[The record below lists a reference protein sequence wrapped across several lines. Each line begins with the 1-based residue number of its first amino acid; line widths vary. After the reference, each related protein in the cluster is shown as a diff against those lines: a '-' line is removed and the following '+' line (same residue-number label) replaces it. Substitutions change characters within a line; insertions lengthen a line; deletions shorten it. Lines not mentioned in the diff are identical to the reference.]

1 MCYILWYITC
11 YLTPNLLPI
20 HPSSL
25 AAVLTLVSKTGEGT
39 GKMTFL
45 SQVFSD
51 CLMLAVLAKGYCF
64 ISLLPIFVQKWELW
78 IPINREICVL
88 KFLMQQELQV
98 TILSKD
104 FQFMAAALE
113 HHYLQCVLKW
123 SRMSFV
129 ILLVTSAIYSMQIS
143 VGPCSQVHSQV
154 GQGSSKAVPDII

>member
-1 MCYILWYITC
+1 MLFNAKFTAHPPQQSGSSADTC
-11 YLTPNLLPI
+11 
-20 HPSSL
+20 
-25 AAVLTLVSKTGEGT
+25 KTGEGT

-45 SQVFSD
+45 SKVFSD
-51 CLMLAVLAKGYCF
+51 CLMLAVLAKDYCF

-143 VGPCSQVHSQV
+143 VGPSSQVHGQV
-154 GQGSSKAVPDII
+154 GQGSSKAVT